1 MMRAKLPV
9 ILAGAAAAILAAA
22 ATPATAGSDDTH
34 ILTVRLPNG
43 MVEQIQYN
51 GDVAPR
57 IVVSP
62 VPAPV
67 LAAVPVFD
75 PAPEWATPFAA
86 LARISAL
93 LDRQEAAMLQQAAQG
108 PGMAAAMPRGFTG
121 FSMVTTIT
129 SDGSCQ
135 RSMQVTYLGGDAQ
148 PHTVSKSSGNCDT
161 QPAVPVPAQLGPA
174 APPPWLAPAPAPATI
189 EVKAHDRAPGP
200 GLVHQALWQN

>member
-1 MMRAKLPV
+1 MQAKLPV
-9 ILAGAAAAILAAA
+9 ILAGATAVMLAAA

-34 ILTVRLPNG
+34 ILTVQLPNG
-43 MVEQIQYN
+43 TVEQIQYT

-57 IVVSP
+57 IVVGP
-62 VPAPV
+62 VPVPV
-67 LAAVPVFD
+67 LAAVPMID
-75 PAPEWATPFAA
+75 PAPAWATPFAA

-108 PGMAAAMPRGFTG
+108 PGKAGAMPPGFTG
-121 FSMVTTIT
+121 FSMVATIT

-135 RSMQVTYLGGDAQ
+135 RSMQVTYFGGDAQ
-148 PHTVSKSSGNCDT
+148 PRTVSKSSGNCDA
-161 QPAVPVPAQLGPA
+161 QPSVPVPAQLGPSA
-174 APPPWLAPAPAPATI
+174 SRPWPAPAPATI

>member
-1 MMRAKLPV
+1 MRAKLPV

-43 MVEQIQYN
+43 MVEQIQYT

-62 VPAPV
+62 VPVPV
-67 LAAVPVFD
+67 LAAVPMFD

-108 PGMAAAMPRGFTG
+108 PGKAGAMPPGFTG
-121 FSMVTTIT
+121 FSMV
-129 SDGSCQ
+129 SHHHQ
-135 RSMQVTYLGGDAQ
+135 RRILPAKHAGD
-148 PHTVSKSSGNCDT
+148 VFRRRC
-161 QPAVPVPAQLGPA
+161 PA
-174 APPPWLAPAPAPATI
+174 ADGVEEFGELRRAAERAGAGAAWSLCATPLARHRRRP
-189 EVKAHDRAPGP
+189 R
-200 GLVHQALWQN
+200 